1 MEAVPVIHLDTHV
14 VVWLF
19 EKRLDRMPPPA
30 RTRCDD
36 NELVV
41 SPMVQLE
48 LSLMF
53 EIGRITDPAGAIVAD
68 LSRRIGLRVA
78 DTRFSDIVFEAEA
91 HSWTRDPFDRLIVA
105 TAAAAQAPLLTKDR
119 HIRAHYPAAVWD

>member
-1 MEAVPVIHLDTHV
+1 MVS
-14 VVWLF
+14 WLF
-19 EKRLDRMPPPA
+19 HGAINRLSHKA
-30 RTRCDD
+30 REQC
-36 NELVV
+36 ESSALLI
-41 SPMVQLE
+41 SPMVKLE
-48 LSLMF
+48 LQLMF
-53 EIGRITDPAGAIVAD
+53 EIRRINDPGQTVIDD

-78 DTRFSDIVFEAEA
+78 DTRFSDIVYEAEA